1 MKICFFIV
9 LCSTFSGG
17 LNVISGVNDFL
28 ISDKKGK
35 KTSSSQ
41 TRKVSTSDLQLVLLE
56 VLSLLF
62 NIPSDQEVC
71 GPSEWPRAAHLF
83 IALLFSLVISVWVP
97 HLGDPPP
104 PTTPWWRPTSPLFSE
119 LLHTW
124 KQPQIANLLTLP
136 NHIKDP
142 SPISFKK
149 VEWVLVFFRVSCT
162 LLLHRRCANCPQVVP
177 ASGQTCAKTP

>member
-1 MKICFFIV
+1 MTSRSYFGKQNSTLAGPLCLWQCLDFYDHFGPFWKIMSCFVSLGDGEYVKICFFIV

-62 NIPSDQEVC
+62 NTHLIKKSVDLPSDPE
-71 GPSEWPRAAHLF
+71 LF
-83 IALLFSLVISVWVP
+83 IFSLHCLHCLVISKVP

-104 PTTPWWRPTSPLFSE
+104 FPTTP
-119 LLHTW
+119 
-124 KQPQIANLLTLP
+124 
-136 NHIKDP
+136 
-142 SPISFKK
+142 
-149 VEWVLVFFRVSCT
+149 
-162 LLLHRRCANCPQVVP
+162 
-177 ASGQTCAKTP
+177 